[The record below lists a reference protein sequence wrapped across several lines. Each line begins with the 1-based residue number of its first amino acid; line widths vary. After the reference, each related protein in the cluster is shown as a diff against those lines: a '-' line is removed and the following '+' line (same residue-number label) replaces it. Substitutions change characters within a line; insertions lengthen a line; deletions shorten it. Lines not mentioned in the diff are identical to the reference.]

1 MPSFIFW
8 GERESPC
15 ECRPTCKPTQKRY
28 FHLYGDYLLLPLLKT
43 TPMNTRFFSL
53 SPLYRFCR
61 KYMVVLLFLGLAA
74 IPSTTRAQWSVG
86 GKAGINWSTVRYP
99 KNILND
105 KASFI
110 VGSQAGAVITYTCNT
125 CFDLQLE
132 LLYATHGYKD
142 KTLIFNDERGDTMY
156 KGYSY
161 RIHYIDIPLLV
172 KFFPVAGF
180 NIQAGPQLSIGCAA
194 TDSWKGVEAF
204 QQPAGAELGV
214 VAGLGYEFDSGL
226 FVDAR
231 YTWGLTHSIRD
242 AESAFE
248 SRHIGISVGYRFFL

>member
-1 MPSFIFW
+1 MKTPYLTPS
-8 GERESPC
+8 
-15 ECRPTCKPTQKRY
+15 
-28 FHLYGDYLLLPLLKT
+28 
-43 TPMNTRFFSL
+43 N
-53 SPLYRFCR
+53 FCR
-61 KYMVVLLFLGLAA
+61 KYVVGLLLLCLVA
-74 IPSTTRAQWSVG
+74 IPARAQWSVG

-99 KNILND
+99 KNVLND

-110 VGSQAGAVITYTCNT
+110 VGGQAGAVITYTCNT

-172 KFFPVAGF
+172 KFFPVAGL
-180 NIQAGPQLSIGCAA
+180 NIQAGPQLGIGCTA

-204 QQPAGAELGV
+204 QQPAGAELGMV
-214 VAGLGYEFDSGL
+214 VGLGYEFNSGL

-231 YTWGLTHSIRD
+231 YTWGLTHSIGD
-242 AESAFE
+242 AESAYE
-248 SRHIGISVGYRFFL
+248 GRHIGISLGYRFFL

>member
-1 MPSFIFW
+1 MKTPYLTPS
-8 GERESPC
+8 
-15 ECRPTCKPTQKRY
+15 
-28 FHLYGDYLLLPLLKT
+28 
-43 TPMNTRFFSL
+43 N
-53 SPLYRFCR
+53 FCR
-61 KYMVVLLFLGLAA
+61 KYVVGLLLLCLVA
-74 IPSTTRAQWSVG
+74 IPARAQWSVG

-99 KNILND
+99 KNVLND
-105 KASFI
+105 KASYI
-110 VGSQAGAVITYTCNT
+110 VGGQAGVVATYTCNT
-125 CFDLQLE
+125 YFDLQLE

-142 KTLIFNDERGDTMY
+142 KTLIFNDEQGNTMY

-172 KFFPVAGF
+172 KFFPVAGL
-180 NIQAGPQLSIGCAA
+180 NIQAGPQLGIGCTA

-214 VAGLGYEFDSGL
+214 VVGLGYEFNSGL

-242 AESAFE
+242 IESAYE
-248 SRHIGISVGYRFFL
+248 GRHIGISLGYRFFL

>member
-1 MPSFIFW
+1 MKTPYLTPS
-8 GERESPC
+8 
-15 ECRPTCKPTQKRY
+15 
-28 FHLYGDYLLLPLLKT
+28 
-43 TPMNTRFFSL
+43 N
-53 SPLYRFCR
+53 FCR
-61 KYMVVLLFLGLAA
+61 KYVVGLLLLCLVA
-74 IPSTTRAQWSVG
+74 IPARAQWSVG

-105 KASFI
+105 KASYI
-110 VGSQAGAVITYTCNT
+110 VGGQAGAVITYTCNT

-132 LLYATHGYKD
+132 VLYATHGYKD

-172 KFFPVAGF
+172 KFFPVAGL
-180 NIQAGPQLSIGCAA
+180 NIQAGPQLGIGCTA

-204 QQPAGAELGV
+204 QQPAGAELGMV
-214 VAGLGYEFDSGL
+214 VGLGYEFNSGL

-242 AESAFE
+242 VESAYE
-248 SRHIGISVGYRFFL
+248 GRHIGISLGYRFFL

>member
-1 MPSFIFW
+1 MKTPYLTPS
-8 GERESPC
+8 
-15 ECRPTCKPTQKRY
+15 
-28 FHLYGDYLLLPLLKT
+28 
-43 TPMNTRFFSL
+43 N
-53 SPLYRFCR
+53 FCR
-61 KYMVVLLFLGLAA
+61 KYVVGLLLLCLVA
-74 IPSTTRAQWSVG
+74 IPARAQWSVG

-105 KASFI
+105 KASYI
-110 VGSQAGAVITYTCNT
+110 VGGQAGVVATYTCNT
-125 CFDLQLE
+125 YFDLQLE

-142 KTLIFNDERGDTMY
+142 KTLIFNDEQGNTMY

-172 KFFPVAGF
+172 KFFPVAGL
-180 NIQAGPQLSIGCAA
+180 NIQVGPQLGIGCAA

-214 VAGLGYEFDSGL
+214 VVGLGYEFNSGL

-242 AESAFE
+242 IESAYE
-248 SRHIGISVGYRFFL
+248 GRHIGISLGYRFFL

>member
-1 MPSFIFW
+1 
-8 GERESPC
+8 
-15 ECRPTCKPTQKRY
+15 
-28 FHLYGDYLLLPLLKT
+28 
-43 TPMNTRFFSL
+43 MNARFFPL
-53 SPLYRFCR
+53 STLYRFCR

-74 IPSTTRAQWSVG
+74 IPGTVRAQWSAG
-86 GKAGINWSTVRYP
+86 GKAGINWSAVRYP

-105 KASFI
+105 KASYI
-110 VGSQAGAVITYTCNT
+110 VGGQAGAVVTYTCNT
-125 CFDLQLE
+125 YFDLQLE

-142 KTLIFNDERGDTMY
+142 KTLVFNDERGDTMY
-156 KGYSY
+156 KGYSF

-172 KFFPVAGF
+172 KFFPVAGL
-180 NIQAGPQLSIGCAA
+180 NIQVGPQLGIGCAA
-194 TDSWKGVEAF
+194 TDSWKGVEVF

-214 VAGLGYEFDSGL
+214 VAGLGYEFNSGL

>member
-1 MPSFIFW
+1 MKTPYLTPS
-8 GERESPC
+8 
-15 ECRPTCKPTQKRY
+15 
-28 FHLYGDYLLLPLLKT
+28 
-43 TPMNTRFFSL
+43 N
-53 SPLYRFCR
+53 FCR
-61 KYMVVLLFLGLAA
+61 KYVVGLLLLCLVA
-74 IPSTTRAQWSVG
+74 IPARAQWSVG

-105 KASFI
+105 KASYI
-110 VGSQAGAVITYTCNT
+110 VGGQAGAVITYTCNT

-132 LLYATHGYKD
+132 LLYASHGYKD
-142 KTLIFNDERGDTMY
+142 KTLVFNDERGDTMY
-156 KGYSY
+156 KGYSF

-172 KFFPVAGF
+172 KFFPVAGL
-180 NIQAGPQLSIGCAA
+180 NIQVGPQLGIGCAA

-214 VAGLGYEFDSGL
+214 VVGLGYEFNSGL

-242 AESAFE
+242 AESAYE
-248 SRHIGISVGYRFFL
+248 GRHIGISLGYRFFL

>member
-1 MPSFIFW
+1 MCHMKTPYLTPS
-8 GERESPC
+8 
-15 ECRPTCKPTQKRY
+15 
-28 FHLYGDYLLLPLLKT
+28 
-43 TPMNTRFFSL
+43 N
-53 SPLYRFCR
+53 FCR
-61 KYMVVLLFLGLAA
+61 KYVVGLLLLCLVA
-74 IPSTTRAQWSVG
+74 IPARAQWSVG

-125 CFDLQLE
+125 YFDLQLE

-172 KFFPVAGF
+172 KFFPIAGF
-180 NIQAGPQLSIGCAA
+180 NIQAGPQLGIGCTA

-214 VAGLGYEFDSGL
+214 VVGLGYEFNSGL

-242 AESAFE
+242 VESAYE
-248 SRHIGISVGYRFFL
+248 GRHIGISLGYRFFL

>member
-1 MPSFIFW
+1 MKTPYLTPS
-8 GERESPC
+8 
-15 ECRPTCKPTQKRY
+15 
-28 FHLYGDYLLLPLLKT
+28 
-43 TPMNTRFFSL
+43 N
-53 SPLYRFCR
+53 FCR
-61 KYMVVLLFLGLAA
+61 KYVVGLLLLCLVA
-74 IPSTTRAQWSVG
+74 IPARAQWSVG

-110 VGSQAGAVITYTCNT
+110 VGGQAGAVITYTCNT

-172 KFFPVAGF
+172 KFFPVAGL
-180 NIQAGPQLSIGCAA
+180 NIQAGPQLGIGCTA

-214 VAGLGYEFDSGL
+214 VVGLGYEFNSGL

-242 AESAFE
+242 IESAYE
-248 SRHIGISVGYRFFL
+248 GRHIGISLGYRFFL

>member
-1 MPSFIFW
+1 MCHMKTPYLTPS
-8 GERESPC
+8 
-15 ECRPTCKPTQKRY
+15 
-28 FHLYGDYLLLPLLKT
+28 
-43 TPMNTRFFSL
+43 N
-53 SPLYRFCR
+53 FCR
-61 KYMVVLLFLGLAA
+61 KYVVGLLLLCLVA
-74 IPSTTRAQWSVG
+74 IPARAQWSVG

-99 KNILND
+99 KNVLND
-105 KASFI
+105 KASYI
-110 VGSQAGAVITYTCNT
+110 VGGQAGVVATYTCNT
-125 CFDLQLE
+125 YFDLQLE

-142 KTLIFNDERGDTMY
+142 KTLIFNDEQGNTMY

-172 KFFPVAGF
+172 KFFPVAGL
-180 NIQAGPQLSIGCAA
+180 NIQAGPQLGIGCTA

-214 VAGLGYEFDSGL
+214 VVGLGYEFNSGL

-242 AESAFE
+242 IESAYE
-248 SRHIGISVGYRFFL
+248 GRHIGISLGYRFFL

>member
-1 MPSFIFW
+1 MKTPYLTPS
-8 GERESPC
+8 
-15 ECRPTCKPTQKRY
+15 
-28 FHLYGDYLLLPLLKT
+28 
-43 TPMNTRFFSL
+43 N
-53 SPLYRFCR
+53 FCR
-61 KYMVVLLFLGLAA
+61 KYVVGLLLLCLVA
-74 IPSTTRAQWSVG
+74 IPARAQWSVG

-125 CFDLQLE
+125 YFDLQLE

-172 KFFPVAGF
+172 KFFPIAGF
-180 NIQAGPQLSIGCAA
+180 NIQAGPQLGIGCTA

-214 VAGLGYEFDSGL
+214 VVGLGYEFNSGL

-242 AESAFE
+242 IESAYE
-248 SRHIGISVGYRFFL
+248 GRHIGISLGYRFFL

>member
-1 MPSFIFW
+1 MCHMKTPYLTPS
-8 GERESPC
+8 
-15 ECRPTCKPTQKRY
+15 
-28 FHLYGDYLLLPLLKT
+28 
-43 TPMNTRFFSL
+43 N
-53 SPLYRFCR
+53 FCR
-61 KYMVVLLFLGLAA
+61 KYVVGLLLLCLVA
-74 IPSTTRAQWSVG
+74 IPARAQWSVG

-105 KASFI
+105 KASYI
-110 VGSQAGAVITYTCNT
+110 VGGQAGAVITYTCNT

-132 LLYATHGYKD
+132 LLYASHGYKD
-142 KTLIFNDERGDTMY
+142 KTLVFNDERGDTMY
-156 KGYSY
+156 KGYSF

-172 KFFPVAGF
+172 KFFPVAGL
-180 NIQAGPQLSIGCAA
+180 NIQVGPQLGIGCAA

-214 VAGLGYEFDSGL
+214 VVGLGYEFNSGL

-242 AESAFE
+242 AESAYE
-248 SRHIGISVGYRFFL
+248 GRHIGISLGYRFFL